1 MSRCKPVATEGR
13 VGSIYICGGVDSGSR
28 CMILGPLDLS
38 RALAGRY
45 AIEREVGRG
54 GMATVYVADDLKHHR
69 KVAVKVLKPELSA
82 TLAAERF
89 LREIEIVAAL
99 SHPNILPLHDS
110 GAAAGFLYFVMPYID
125 GESLRD
131 RLEREGQLT
140 TDEAVRITCEVADAL
155 AAAHRQGVVHRDVKP
170 ANILLEA
177 DHALVADFGIARA
190 VSAAGVEELTETGI
204 AVGTPSYMSPEQAY
218 GEDDID
224 HRSDLYSLACVL
236 YEMLVGQ
243 PPFTGP
249 NSRAIIARH
258 LVDIVPPIRTVRPE
272 VPMGV
277 ARAVRRAL
285 SKAAADRYPTLT
297 DFARALK
304 ANNGEAEESAGKSI
318 AVLPFA
324 NMSATPEDEYFSDG
338 ITEEIINSLTKIDGL
353 HVVSRTSAFA
363 FKGKNEDVRAI
374 GEQLNVSS
382 VLEGSVRRSGKRLRV
397 TAQLVNASDGYHLWS
412 ERYDRELEDV
422 FVVQDEIAEAITQR
436 LQVTL
441 SDEDKRVLAKLP
453 TTNVNAYEY
462 YLRGRQYFHQSRKK
476 SLEYARQMFEKAIET
491 DPNYALAYAGAAD
504 CSSLLHMYYPTQP
517 GNLERA
523 DHASRKALHLDPESP
538 EAHAA
543 RGFALWQL
551 GNDEEARSR
560 FETAMRL
567 DPMQF
572 EARYF
577 FARASFQQ
585 GDLEK
590 AARLFEEAASVRD
603 DYQASFFAAQSYAAL
618 GRDADAEAA
627 YRRALQVA
635 QDHLELN
642 PDDPRAV
649 TMCAVARCR
658 LGDRTGGLE
667 CAEAALAIDPDDAG
681 IRYNVACLYALEGE
695 TDRAVAALE
704 AAIRAGFGRRDWIEH
719 DPDLDSL
726 RDDPRFLE
734 LLSTL

>member
-1 MSRCKPVATEGR
+1 
-13 VGSIYICGGVDSGSR
+13 
-28 CMILGPLDLS
+28 
-38 RALAGRY
+38 
-45 AIEREVGRG
+45 
-54 GMATVYVADDLKHHR
+54 MATVYLADDLKHHR

-110 GAAAGFLYFVMPYID
+110 GAAAGFLYFVMPYVD
-125 GESLRD
+125 GESLRE
-131 RLEREGQLT
+131 RLEREGQLGT
-140 TDEAVRITCEVADAL
+140 EEAVRITCEVADAL
-155 AAAHRQGVVHRDVKP
+155 AAAHRHGVVHRDVKP

-190 VSAAGVEELTETGI
+190 VSAAGAEELTETGI
-204 AVGTPSYMSPEQAY
+204 AVGTPHYMSPEQAY
-218 GEDDID
+218 GEEDID

-272 VPMGV
+272 VPMGI
-277 ARAVRRAL
+277 ARSVRRAL
-285 SKAAADRYPTLT
+285 SKAAADRFPTLT
-297 DFARALK
+297 DFAQALK
-304 ANNGEAEESAGKSI
+304 ARDADPQEQAGKSI
-318 AVLPFA
+318 VVLPFT

-338 ITEEIINSLTKIDGL
+338 ITEEIINALTKIEGL
-353 HVVSRTSAFA
+353 QVVSRTSAFA
-363 FKGKNEDVRAI
+363 FKGRNQDVRAI

-382 VLEGSVRRSGKRLRV
+382 VLEGSVRRSGNRLRI
-397 TAQLVNASDGYHLWS
+397 TAQLVNTSDGYHLWS
-412 ERYDRELEDV
+412 DRYDREIEDV

-436 LQVTL
+436 MQVIL
-441 SDEDKRVLAKLP
+441 SEEDKRTLARIP
-453 TTNVNAYEY
+453 TTSVNAYEF
-462 YLRGRQYFHQSRKK
+462 YLRGRQYFHQFRKK
-476 SLEYARQMFEKAIET
+476 SLEYARQMFEKAIEI
-491 DPNYALAYAGAAD
+491 DPAYVLAHAGAAD
-504 CSSLLHMYYPTQP
+504 CSSLLHMYYPTEP

-523 DHASRKALHLDPESP
+523 DRDSRKALDLDPESP

-543 RGFALWQL
+543 RGFALWQM
-551 GNDEEARSR
+551 GNHEEAQSR
-560 FETAMRL
+560 FEAAMRL

-577 FARASFQQ
+577 FARASFQR
-585 GDLEK
+585 GELKK

-618 GRDADAEAA
+618 GRNEDAEAA

-658 LGDRTGGLE
+658 LGDKVGGLE
-667 CAEAALAIDPDDAG
+667 CAEAALSIDPDDAG
-681 IRYNVACLYALEGE
+681 VRYNVACLYSLEGE
-695 TDRAVAALE
+695 TDRAIAALE

-719 DPDLDSL
+719 DPDLAPL
-726 RDDPRFLE
+726 RDDPRFQS
-734 LLSTL
+734 LLASL